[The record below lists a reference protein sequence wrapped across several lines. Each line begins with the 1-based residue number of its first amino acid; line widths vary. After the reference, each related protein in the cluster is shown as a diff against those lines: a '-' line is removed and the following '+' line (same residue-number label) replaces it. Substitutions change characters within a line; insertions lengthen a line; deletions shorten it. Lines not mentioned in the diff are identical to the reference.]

1 MSEETDNQ
9 RPLETNAAAERPR
22 RPRRRFP
29 RRHDGPRG
37 RGPEEQQRGDLNGP
51 ADRVEQEAGRV
62 EESIENRD
70 GGQRDSQARSD
81 QDQSSAPSPN
91 GEIEREP
98 EFGDGVIEISGKG
111 FGFLRDSKRNFVQTP
126 QDIFVTPEIVR
137 RFGLR
142 DGMWIYGETRR
153 GNRGPQLIRLNQ
165 INEEEPTKY
174 QGLRPFEE
182 LTTINPNRRIK
193 LETVPDRYTTRIMDL
208 MTPLGMGQRGLIV
221 APPRTGKTTL
231 LHHIADAVVKNH
243 PEMKLIILLVD
254 ERPEEVTDF
263 RRSCPQAELQQRHG
277 WRRPHDE
284 RRHRRSRHGNAEK
297 IILRGAQH
305 RGSRLTHDRS
315 DGADRNGQPDG

>member
-1 MSEETDNQ
+1 MSEETNNQ

-62 EESIENRD
+62 AESSE
-70 GGQRDSQARSD
+70 GSPRDSQSRSD
-81 QDQSSAPSPN
+81 QEQSSASSPN

-142 DGMWIYGETRR
+142 DGMWVYGETRR
-153 GNRGPQLIRLNQ
+153 GNRGPQLTKLLT
-165 INEEEPTKY
+165 INGEEPPKY

-182 LTTINPNRRIK
+182 LTTINPNKRIK

-231 LHHIADAVVKNH
+231 LHHIAEAVTKNH
-243 PEMKLIILLVD
+243 KDV
-254 ERPEEVTDF
+254 
-263 RRSCPQAELQQRHG
+263 H
-277 WRRPHDE
+277 
-284 RRHRRSRHGNAEK
+284 
-297 IILRGAQH
+297 
-305 RGSRLTHDRS
+305 
-315 DGADRNGQPDG
+315 

>member
-9 RPLETNAAAERPR
+9 RPLETNAMAERSR

-29 RRHDGPRG
+29 RRHDGLRG
-37 RGPEEQQRGDLNGP
+37 RGPENQQRGDLNGP
-51 ADRVEQEAGRV
+51 ADQVVPEADRSGG
-62 EESIENRD
+62 STGGAD
-70 GGQRDSQARSD
+70 GGPREYQQRPD
-81 QDQSSAPSPN
+81 QEQPASSFQN
-91 GEIEREP
+91 GELEREP
-98 EFGDGVIEISGKG
+98 ELGDGVIEISGKG
-111 FGFLRDSKRNFVQTP
+111 FGFLRDAKRNFVQTP
-126 QDIFVTPEIVR
+126 NDIFVTPEIVR

-142 DGMWIYGETRR
+142 DGMWIYGETRL

-165 INEEEPTKY
+165 INSEEPTKY

-231 LHHIADAVVKNH
+231 LHHIAEAVTKNH
-243 PEMKLIILLVD
+243 KEVHVIILLVD

-263 RRSCPQAELQQRHG
+263 RRSHPTAELMASSNDSDIKSHTRIAQLAI
-277 WRRPHDE
+277 E
-284 RRHRRSRHGNAEK
+284 RAK
-297 IILRGAQH
+297 
-305 RGSRLTHDRS
+305 RLVE
-315 DGADRNGQPDG
+315 A

>member
-37 RGPEEQQRGDLNGP
+37 RGPEEQRGDLNGP
-51 ADRVEQEAGRV
+51 ADRVEQDAGGGA
-62 EESIENRD
+62 ENIQSSE
-70 GGQRDSQARSD
+70 GGQRDSPPRSD
-81 QDQSSAPSPN
+81 QEQSSGPSQN

-153 GNRGPQLIRLNQ
+153 GNRGPQLLS
-165 INEEEPTKY
+165 
-174 QGLRPFEE
+174 
-182 LTTINPNRRIK
+182 
-193 LETVPDRYTTRIMDL
+193 
-208 MTPLGMGQRGLIV
+208 LI
-221 APPRTGKTTL
+221 
-231 LHHIADAVVKNH
+231 HI
-243 PEMKLIILLVD
+243 
-254 ERPEEVTDF
+254 
-263 RRSCPQAELQQRHG
+263 
-277 WRRPHDE
+277 
-284 RRHRRSRHGNAEK
+284 
-297 IILRGAQH
+297 
-305 RGSRLTHDRS
+305 
-315 DGADRNGQPDG
+315 